1 MAALEKA
8 ITTQEEL
15 NEVIKDRLQRE
26 RESTTRKYE
35 GWTSPDDLKKIKDT
49 HAEEVKKLQD
59 AAEKSKKTIA
69 AKDEEIAKSA
79 KYRTDLEKTRIALEA
94 GLDIKYA
101 DRLRGENAEEWKADA
116 KDLAKD
122 FAGTH
127 RRTPPASNEPV
138 ATNDRNAAENAAF
151 KTMLSDLEG

>member
-1 MAALEKA
+1 MAELEKA

-15 NEVIKDRLQRE
+15 NEVIKERLQRE
-26 RESTTRKYE
+26 RESAVKRYE
-35 GWTSPDDLKKIKDT
+35 GWTSPDDLKKIRES
-49 HAEEVKKLQD
+49 HADEIKKLKD
-59 AAEKSKKTIA
+59 AAAETEKTIA
-69 AKDEEIAKSA
+69 AKDEEIAKGA

-122 FAGTH
+122 FSGK
-127 RRTPPASNEPV
+127 RSRTPQASNEPIV
-138 ATNDRNAAENAAF
+138 KNDKNAARDAAF
-151 KTMLSDLEG
+151 KSMLSDLEG